1 MKAEPVLTYEYHVG
15 GTLLADDPTYV
26 KRQADDDFY
35 KALKVGNFCYVFSS
49 RQMGKSS
56 LKVRTMK
63 RLQAEGCACVAI
75 DLTGIGSSNTTSTQW
90 YASIIRNIAGSLSL
104 NFDLQIGRA
113 HV

>member
-35 KALKVGNFCYVFSS
+35 KALKVGNFCY
-49 RQMGKSS
+49 
-56 LKVRTMK
+56 
-63 RLQAEGCACVAI
+63 E
-75 DLTGIGSSNTTSTQW
+75 
-90 YASIIRNIAGSLSL
+90 
-104 NFDLQIGRA
+104 IGRA